1 MNIDEQIKN
10 KMEENKISFNPN
22 DVYLETSLPILGINL
37 KCYVLKDGRRMIGA
51 DSMEDFVNAMK
62 QPNIEL
68 KESEMVELAK
78 FIKGNNL

>member
-1 MNIDEQIKN
+1 MNIDKQINN
-10 KMEENKISFNPN
+10 KMKENKISFNPN

-37 KCYVLKDGRRMIGA
+37 KCYVLKDGRRIIDEDGMI
-51 DSMEDFVNAMK
+51 DFLNAMN

-78 FIKGNNL
+78 FIKENNL